1 MSKKIEIQS
10 ILESN
15 LPKETVSKLSQDDN
29 GCVMIPSKDTHFDF
43 DKSCK
48 DIKTSDTIFINE
60 NEIEFIEFKNRNLEP
75 IVNNVN
81 AKRTFQR
88 DLRLKVVESYISLLN
103 ILNNNGLS
111 ISLDELKNE
120 NLYFKFVFN
129 RAKFET
135 NPNLLVTFKSNQ
147 EQWKKHYSS
156 IYKSI
161 EFIDNV
167 NFIKKYNL
175 DEKTF

>member
-1 MSKKIEIQS
+1 M
-10 ILESN
+10 
-15 LPKETVSKLSQDDN
+15 
-29 GCVMIPSKDTHFDF
+29 
-43 DKSCK
+43 
-48 DIKTSDTIFINE
+48 
-60 NEIEFIEFKNRNLEP
+60 
-75 IVNNVN
+75 
-81 AKRTFQR
+81 
-88 DLRLKVVESYISLLN
+88 ESYISLLN

-129 RAKFET
+129 RAKFEN
-135 NPNLLVTFKSNQ
+135 NPNLLVAFKSNQ

-161 EFIDNV
+161 EFIDDI

-175 DEKTF
+175 NEKTIQTYT